1 MNQEPPFLRGV
12 EQSYRRVGSPG
23 RVLVAFS
30 GGADSTALLH
40 ALVAL
45 SIQLSFEL
53 ACVHV
58 NHGLRKSADAE
69 EKLAAAQALSLKI
82 PFLTK
87 KVSISKKGNLEA
99 NAREARYQAFG
110 RVLAETGFDAVALA
124 QHAGDQAET
133 LLMHLMRGAGLDGL
147 SGMPEWRAPYWRP
160 LLRVGKEEL
169 RAYLQ
174 NCGIDWVEDE
184 SNLDQGFT
192 RNRIRNC
199 LLPLMDEM
207 APGVVSRVAAASELL
222 YAEKEA
228 ADAVA
233 ARWLCRNAKREPPFY
248 YLMRD
253 SLLAQPLAVQRRALR
268 TLAAGAGVPLD
279 FAWTEALRELLPSE
293 EASFLSLPEGF
304 KAYFSRK
311 RLHILPEAVESTH
324 VAFLSPTMTDT
335 EPAPEGGRKWQVLD
349 TDRLAGASMRQVRPG
364 DRIELL
370 GKQGSQPLRKYLS
383 ARRVD
388 EPLRTFWPVYAR
400 EDGLVLWVPGYGP
413 GKTAAVTEHT
423 TRASKIEFIGLLPD
437 EILEEGENEPGMQF
451 V

>member
-1 MNQEPPFLRGV
+1 
-12 EQSYRRVGSPG
+12 
-23 RVLVAFS
+23 
-30 GGADSTALLH
+30 
-40 ALVAL
+40 
-45 SIQLSFEL
+45 
-53 ACVHV
+53 
-58 NHGLRKSADAE
+58 
-69 EKLAAAQALSLKI
+69 
-82 PFLTK
+82 
-87 KVSISKKGNLEA
+87 
-99 NAREARYQAFG
+99 
-110 RVLAETGFDAVALA
+110 
-124 QHAGDQAET
+124 
-133 LLMHLMRGAGLDGL
+133 
-147 SGMPEWRAPYWRP
+147 
-160 LLRVGKEEL
+160 
-169 RAYLQ
+169 
-174 NCGIDWVEDE
+174 
-184 SNLDQGFT
+184 
-192 RNRIRNC
+192 
-199 LLPLMDEM
+199 
-207 APGVVSRVAAASELL
+207 
-222 YAEKEA
+222 
-228 ADAVA
+228 
-233 ARWLCRNAKREPPFY
+233 
-248 YLMRD
+248 
-253 SLLAQPLAVQRRALR
+253 
-268 TLAAGAGVPLD
+268 LAAGAGVPLD

-335 EPAPEGGRKWQVLD
+335 EPAPEGDRKWQVLD
-349 TDRLAGASMRQVRPG
+349 ADRLAGASMRQARPG